1 MPASPA
7 IHPAIAIVGQA
18 DRPALAAPDP
28 SFPTPDPEPLADPA
42 FGAVATALLA
52 ACWHAC
58 EAAGI
63 DPLRYS
69 GRIGLF
75 APEPAAAAEWV
86 RQRLRL
92 AVPAVTAGDT
102 LALAIAALAGEAVD
116 LALAATPGPVWLLAR
131 EDEALALRLPL
142 GGCIAAD
149 GANRMVA
156 PRADT
161 LPEPPVP
168 TAPDPAPDPAHPFLF
183 LLSALSPADLA
194 AQSAALAAFVSAH
207 PHLDLAAAAFTLQI
221 GRHPFAC
228 RRYVLA
234 ANHQDLIAAL
244 AAPAPPQT
252 FADCDDLTL
261 PPASVPTAGHAP
273 LAYQELCFRC
283 AEAADAIGL
292 SPAAR
297 DAPGSPCSVFRSA
310 FAHAGLLLRWGLR
323 PRRLRA
329 SGPALYAAA
338 AIAGLASVEDAL
350 AACIHHQPLPPLLP
364 PSLLMEPLLPL
375 IDAATGMP
383 WPGDCLPGAPAA
395 AADGPAEAPYGA
407 ATPGAHPRVP
417 SPCELSPAPGTFAAS
432 PSRDLSTAASRE
444 PAVPPAGND
453 LAAAWTTWL
462 TALGNQ
468 WLTAAEPASEPNW
481 EVLYVPAPP
490 PRIALPAY
498 PFAACSPAQAPGIP
512 PPQFAVAAGP
522 SPESESGPPKP
533 SADSGWEPTPPK
545 PSADSGWEPGPQ
557 PTHSL
562 SEPEPP
568 IRRSAPGV
576 ETSGNDH
583 RREAEPLAPTPPAP
597 SQPSAPSPTAA
608 NEAEPS
614 PLAAVADPALPP
626 LGVPARSPVPP
637 LSPLPGG
644 AYSRA
649 LDPPLS
655 PPKPNPRPTS
665 ADPGCDLALL
675 HAAVARRNADRE
687 AVICDGQRL
696 TYRQFDLRARQL
708 AAYLRRLGLRPGDRV
723 ALALPRSLDL
733 AAAMLAVIY
742 LGAAYVPCDGL
753 ERPPFPTSGIVA
765 ILAAGGPPPRAA
777 RRWLHVDLR
786 RDAAVIAAI
795 APEDAP
801 APRAADPAA
810 PAVLL
815 SSPTRRLLRRSHLA
829 QRAAPMRSLS
839 PRAMTGPPP
848 VQLWHYPAGD
858 IASIA
863 QTWRVWLRGG
873 RVVIVPPGPPRRT
886 HDLMQL
892 AIAEATRLPA
902 PPAAPANPASP
913 WPARPPV
920 WLWIEP
926 CPLALALAR
935 RRGSPAPS
943 PLRILHLADHRAA
956 ASLPALAG
964 LYLAHLRRV
973 QPSGPYRL
981 AGAGS
986 FGLVALAVAEQLR
999 HAGESVAGVAL
1010 FQTLRPDFWRSW
1022 PPPAAWLARRAAA
1035 LLAAIPV
1042 PLRWRLL
1049 RAAAGYA
1056 PPFTPGPVHLF
1067 AGQPAPRCPHS
1078 WRRAFGALGWTAE
1091 LLPQLCLHPLPA
1103 HRPSRPTP
1111 QAIRFARR
1119 HLTRL
1124 LRSSPASAP
1133 ALTTTAAAAEIVG

>member
-1 MPASPA
+1 MPDSPP
-7 IHPAIAIVGQA
+7 ICSAIAIVGQA
-18 DRPALAAPDP
+18 DRPSSAAPDP

-42 FGAVATALLA
+42 FGAAATALLA

-75 APEPAAAAEWV
+75 APEPPAAAEWV

-92 AVPAVTAGDT
+92 GPPAG
-102 LALAIAALAGEAVD
+102 LASEPLAPAIAALAGEAVD

-131 EDEALALRLPL
+131 EDEARALRLPL
-142 GGCIAAD
+142 GGRIAAD

-156 PRADT
+156 PRGD
-161 LPEPPVP
+161 PPGQPPVP
-168 TAPDPAPDPAHPFLF
+168 PPPVPPHPFLF

-234 ANHQDLIAAL
+234 ANHQELIAAL
-244 AAPAPPQT
+244 AAPAAPPP

-261 PPASVPTAGHAP
+261 PPVSVPAAADAP
-273 LAYQELCFRC
+273 PAYQELCFRC
-283 AEAADAIGL
+283 ADAADAIGL
-292 SPAAR
+292 SPADR
-297 DAPGSPCSVFRSA
+297 DAPGSAYADFRSA

-338 AIAGLASVEDAL
+338 AIAGRATVEDAL
-350 AACIHHQPLPPLLP
+350 AACLHHQPLPPPLS

-383 WPGDCLPGAPAA
+383 WPGDCLPGAPVTAA
-395 AADGPAEAPYGA
+395 NAPVESPHGSQ
-407 ATPGAHPRVP
+407 TPGAHPRVP
-417 SPCELSPAPGTFAAS
+417 SPCELSPAPGAFAAS
-432 PSRDLSTAASRE
+432 PSGDLPTAA
-444 PAVPPAGND
+444 PPACND
-453 LAAAWTTWL
+453 LAAAWTAWL

-468 WLTAAEPASEPNW
+468 WLTAAEPASEPTW
-481 EVLYVPAPP
+481 EALYAPTPP

-498 PFAACSPAQAPGIP
+498 PFAACSPAQAPGLP
-512 PPQFAVAAGP
+512 PPQFAAAACP
-522 SPESESGPPKP
+522 SPGSELGPPRP

-557 PTHSL
+557 PTNSL

-637 LSPLPGG
+637 LSPLPAG

-665 ADPGCDLALL
+665 ADPGGDLALL
-675 HAAVARRNADRE
+675 LAAVARRNADRE
-687 AVICDGQRL
+687 AVICDGQRW

-733 AAAMLAVIY
+733 AAAMLAVVY

-753 ERPPFPTSGIVA
+753 ERPPFPISGIVA
-765 ILAAGGPPPRAA
+765 ILYAGGPPPRAA
-777 RRWLHVDLR
+777 RRWLHVDLC
-786 RDAAVIAAI
+786 RDAAAVAAI

-873 RVVIVPPGPPRRT
+873 RVVIVPPGPQRRT
-886 HDLMQL
+886 RDLMQL

-902 PPAAPANPASP
+902 PPTAPANPAAH

-935 RRGSPAPS
+935 RRRSSAPS
-943 PLRILHLADHRAA
+943 PLRILHLADHRTT
-956 ASLPALAG
+956 ASLPALAS
-964 LYLAHLRRV
+964 LYLAHLRRG

-1010 FQTLRPDFWRSW
+1010 YQTLRPDFWRSW

-1042 PLRWRLL
+1042 PPRWRLL
-1049 RAAAGYA
+1049 RAAAGYT

-1067 AGQPAPRCPHS
+1067 SSQPAPRWPGS
-1078 WRRAFGALGWTAE
+1078 WRRAFITLGWTTE
-1091 LLPQLCLHPLPA
+1091 RLPHLCLHPLPA
-1103 HRPSRPTP
+1103 HRPKRPTP
-1111 QAIRFARR
+1111 QAIRLARR

-1124 LRSSPASAP
+1124 LRSSSASAP
-1133 ALTTTAAAAEIVG
+1133 ALTTTAAAAKVVE